1 MSLQKYLDNL
11 EDLSNKKVLI
21 TGGTSGIGLSIV
33 DQLLYKHAEVVV
45 LARNPSKSKEVK
57 NKMQEKYPDCHLDFI
72 SYDQSDF
79 KSIETAIGE
88 ILKEHNDFY
97 ALILNAGCFTTYKTQ
112 KVDNDM
118 SLTIKTNFVGLAYF
132 LDILIPNLNNKHRI
146 IFQGSLA
153 AGYYFKKPDDLYKY
167 KASSFQQYCMS
178 KAGVE
183 EIYNHYRSLGL
194 EHLSFYLVEP
204 GLTSTDI
211 LRDFPFPIKQ
221 LGTLFL
227 KVASHSVRKASL
239 TAMLALQENI
249 HPCYIV
255 PRSPFTWRGYPKIKP
270 FPKKRNRP
278 YLYNLVEEV
287 IKKGN

>member
-1 MSLQKYLDNL
+1 MSLQKFLDNL

-79 KSIETAIGE
+79 KSIETAIDV

-112 KVDNDM
+112 KVDDDM

-132 LDILIPNLNNKHRI
+132 LDILIPKLNNKHRI

-167 KASSFQQYCMS
+167 KVGSFQQYCMS

-194 EHLSFYLVEP
+194 ENLSFYLVEP

-239 TAMLALQENI
+239 TALLALQENI

-278 YLYNLVEEV
+278 YLYNLVEEA

>member
-79 KSIETAIGE
+79 KSIETAIDV

-132 LDILIPNLNNKHRI
+132 LDILIPTLNNKHRI

-153 AGYYFKKPDDLYKY
+153 AGYYFKKPDSLYEY
-167 KASSFQQYCMS
+167 KASSFQQYFMS

-194 EHLSFYLVEP
+194 ENLSFYLVEP

-239 TAMLALQENI
+239 TALLASQENI

-278 YLYNLVEEV
+278 YLYNLVEEA

>member
-1 MSLQKYLDNL
+1 MSLQKFLDNL

-79 KSIETAIGE
+79 KSIETAIDV

-112 KVDNDM
+112 KVDDDM

-132 LDILIPNLNNKHRI
+132 LDILIPKLNNKHRI

-167 KASSFQQYCMS
+167 KVSSFQQYCMS

-194 EHLSFYLVEP
+194 ENLSFYLVEP

-221 LGTLFL
+221 LGSLFL
-227 KVASHSVRKASL
+227 KVASHSVKKASL
-239 TAMLALQENI
+239 TALLALQENI
-249 HPCYIV
+249 QPCYIV

-278 YLYNLVEEV
+278 YLYNLVEKA

>member
-1 MSLQKYLDNL
+1 MSLQKYLNNL
-11 EDLSNKKVLI
+11 ESLSGKKVLI

-33 DQLLYKHAEVVV
+33 DQLLYKGADVVV
-45 LARNPSKSKEVK
+45 LARNPDKSKEVK
-57 NKMQEKYPDCHLDFI
+57 YRMLEKYPDCHLDFI

-79 KSIETAIGE
+79 KSIETAIDV

-112 KVDNDM
+112 KVDDDM
-118 SLTIKTNFVGLAYF
+118 SLTIKTNYVGLAYF
-132 LDILIPNLNNKHRI
+132 LNLLIPHLKNKHRI

-153 AGYYFKKPDDLYKY
+153 AGYYFKKPTDLKNYKVN
-167 KASSFQQYCMS
+167 SFQQYCMS

-194 EHLSFYLVEP
+194 ENLSFYLVEP
-204 GLTSTDI
+204 GLTSTAI

-221 LGTLFL
+221 LGSLFL

-239 TAMLALQENI
+239 TALLALQENI

-278 YLYNLVEEV
+278 YLYNLVEEA

>member
-11 EDLSNKKVLI
+11 DDLLGKKILI

-45 LARNPSKSKEVK
+45 LARNQNKSKEVK
-57 NKMQEKYPDCHLDFI
+57 DRMLEKYPDCHLDFI
-72 SYDQSDF
+72 SYDQSDY
-79 KSIETAIGE
+79 KSIEHAATAILE
-88 ILKEHNDFY
+88 EHKDFY

-112 KVDNDM
+112 KIEGDM

-132 LDILIPNLNNKHRI
+132 LNLLVPKLNNKHRI

-153 AGYYFKKPDDLYKY
+153 AGYYFKKPSDLYKY
-167 KASSFQQYCMS
+167 KVSSFQQYCMS

-194 EHLSFYLVEP
+194 KNLSFYLVEP

-221 LGTLFL
+221 LGSLFL
-227 KVASHSVRKASL
+227 KVASHSVKKASL
-239 TAMLALQENI
+239 TALLALQENVN
-249 HPCYIV
+249 PCYIV
-255 PRSPFTWRGYPKIKP
+255 PRGPFEWRGYPKIKP
-270 FPKKRNRP
+270 FPKKRIRP
-278 YLYNLVEEV
+278 YLYKLVEEA
-287 IKKGN
+287 IKKEN

>member
-79 KSIETAIGE
+79 KSIETAIDV

-112 KVDNDM
+112 KVDDDM

-132 LDILIPNLNNKHRI
+132 LDILIPKLNNKHRI

-153 AGYYFKKPDDLYKY
+153 AGYYFKKPDSLNKY

-194 EHLSFYLVEP
+194 ENLSFYLVEP

-221 LGTLFL
+221 LGSLFL
-227 KVASHSVRKASL
+227 KVTSHSVRKASL
-239 TAMLALQENI
+239 TALLALQENI

-255 PRSPFTWRGYPKIKP
+255 PRSPFAWRGYPKIKP

-278 YLYNLVEEV
+278 YLYNLVEEA

>member
-57 NKMQEKYPDCHLDFI
+57 NKMQEKHPDCHLDFI

-79 KSIETAIGE
+79 KSIETAIDE

-132 LDILIPNLNNKHRI
+132 LDILIPKLNNKHRI

-153 AGYYFKKPDDLYKY
+153 AGYYFKKPDDLYEY
-167 KASSFQQYCMS
+167 KTSSFQQYCMS

-239 TAMLALQENI
+239 TALLALQESI

-287 IKKGN
+287 IKNGN

>member
-79 KSIETAIGE
+79 KSIETAIDV

-112 KVDNDM
+112 KVDDDM

-132 LDILIPNLNNKHRI
+132 LDILIPKLNNKHRI

-153 AGYYFKKPDDLYKY
+153 AGYYFKKPDSLNKY

-194 EHLSFYLVEP
+194 ENLSFYLVEP

-239 TAMLALQENI
+239 TALLALQENI
-249 HPCYIV
+249 QPCYIV

-278 YLYNLVEEV
+278 YLYNLVEEA

>member
-1 MSLQKYLDNL
+1 M
-11 EDLSNKKVLI
+11 
-21 TGGTSGIGLSIV
+21 
-33 DQLLYKHAEVVV
+33 VV
-45 LARNPSKSKEVK
+45 LARNPNKSKEVK
-57 NKMQEKYPDCHLDFI
+57 DRMLVKYPDCHLDFI
-72 SYDQSDF
+72 SYDQSDY
-79 KSIETAIGE
+79 KSIEAATDV

-112 KVDNDM
+112 KIEKDM

-132 LDILIPNLNNKHRI
+132 LNLLLPKLNNKHRI

-153 AGYYFKKPDDLYKY
+153 AGYYFKKPSNLYKY
-167 KASSFQQYCMS
+167 KVSSFQQYCMS

-194 EHLSFYLVEP
+194 KNLSFYLVEP

-227 KVASHSVRKASL
+227 KVASHSVKKASL
-239 TAMLALQENI
+239 TALLALQESI
-249 HPCYIV
+249 HTCYIV

-278 YLYNLVEEV
+278 YLYNLVEEA
-287 IKKGN
+287 IKKEN

>member
-79 KSIETAIGE
+79 KSIETAIDV

-112 KVDNDM
+112 KVDDDM

-132 LDILIPNLNNKHRI
+132 LDILIPKLNNKHRI

-153 AGYYFKKPDDLYKY
+153 AGYYFKKPDDLCKY

-194 EHLSFYLVEP
+194 ENLSFYLVEP

-239 TAMLALQENI
+239 TALLALQENI
-249 HPCYIV
+249 QPCYIV

-278 YLYNLVEEV
+278 YLYNLVEEA

>member
-1 MSLQKYLDNL
+1 MSLQKYLDKL
-11 EDLSNKKVLI
+11 DDLLGKKILI

-33 DQLLYKHAEVVV
+33 DQLLYKHADVVV
-45 LARNPSKSKEVK
+45 LARNPNKSKEVK
-57 NKMQEKYPDCHLDFI
+57 DRMLVKYPDCHLDFI
-72 SYDQSDF
+72 SYDQSDY
-79 KSIETAIGE
+79 KSIEAATDV

-112 KVDNDM
+112 KIEKDM
-118 SLTIKTNFVGLAYF
+118 LLTIKTNFVGLAYF
-132 LDILIPNLNNKHRI
+132 LNLLLPKLNNKHRI

-153 AGYYFKKPDDLYKY
+153 AGYYFKKPDNLYKY

-194 EHLSFYLVEP
+194 KNLSFYLVEP

-211 LRDFPFPIKQ
+211 IRDFPFPIKQ
-221 LGTLFL
+221 LGSLFL
-227 KVASHSVRKASL
+227 KVASHSVKKASL
-239 TAMLALQENI
+239 TALLALQENVRS
-249 HPCYIV
+249 CYIV

-278 YLYNLVEEV
+278 YLYDLVKETF
-287 IKKGN
+287 KKEN

>member
-1 MSLQKYLDNL
+1 MPLQKFLNNL

-33 DQLLYKHAEVVV
+33 NQLLYKHAEVVV

-57 NKMQEKYPDCHLDFI
+57 TRMQEKYPDCHLDFI

-79 KSIETAIGE
+79 KSIDRAIDV

-112 KVDNDM
+112 KAEEDM

-132 LDILIPNLNNKHRI
+132 LNILIPKLNNKHRI

-153 AGYYFKKPDDLYKY
+153 AGYYFKKPDSLVNY
-167 KASSFQQYCMS
+167 KASRFQQYCMS

-183 EIYNHYRSLGL
+183 ELYHHYCELGL
-194 EHLSFYLVEP
+194 DNLSFYLVEP

-221 LGTLFL
+221 LGGLFL
-227 KVASHSVRKASL
+227 KVASHSVKKASL
-239 TAMLALQENI
+239 TALLALQENVN
-249 HPCYIV
+249 PCYIV
-255 PRSPFTWRGYPKIKP
+255 PRGPFEWRGYPKIKP
-270 FPKKRNRP
+270 FPKKRTRP
-278 YLYNLVEEV
+278 YLYELVEKA
-287 IKKGN
+287 IKKEN

>member
-1 MSLQKYLDNL
+1 MSLQKYLNNL
-11 EDLSNKKVLI
+11 ESLSGKKVLI

-33 DQLLYKHAEVVV
+33 DQLLYKGADVVV
-45 LARNPSKSKEVK
+45 LARNHDKSKEVK
-57 NKMQEKYPDCHLDFI
+57 NRMQEKYPDCHLDFI

-79 KSIETAIGE
+79 ASIKAATE
-88 ILKEHNDFY
+88 IVLKEHNDFY
-97 ALILNAGCFTTYKTQ
+97 ALILNAGCFTTYKTKKEQ
-112 KVDNDM
+112 EDM
-118 SLTIKTNFVGLAYF
+118 SLTIKTNYVGLAYF
-132 LDILIPNLNNKHRI
+132 LNLLIPNLNNKHRI

-153 AGYYFKKPDDLYKY
+153 AGYYFKKPTDLKNYKVN
-167 KASSFQQYCMS
+167 SFQQYCMS

-194 EHLSFYLVEP
+194 ENLSFYLVEP

-221 LGTLFL
+221 LGSLFL

-239 TAMLALQENI
+239 TALLALQENVN
-249 HPCYIV
+249 PCYIV
-255 PRSPFTWRGYPKIKP
+255 PRSFFDWRGYPKIKP

-278 YLYNLVEEV
+278 YLYNLVEEA